1 MDNLEELDLDPVEFD
16 ELADLFVELKV
27 FSSPSELHGML
38 CGLLARPEEI
48 DEHSWLTGAATFLEQ
63 SHFESDEAKT
73 LLLEMFA
80 TTRQQLTATGFELL
94 MLLPDDDADISDRA
108 ESLGRWCLGF
118 VTGIGAARTA
128 LTEEGRETLED
139 VEKISQIDEQS
150 LEDDD
155 EENEQDLMQLVEY
168 VRMAAIMLYSE
179 LHSQAGQPDAGSS
192 QPSIH

>member
-1 MDNLEELDLDPVEFD
+1 MTNLEELDLDPVEFD
-16 ELADLFVELKV
+16 ELANLFVELKV

-38 CGLLARPEEI
+38 CGQLARPEEI

-63 SHFESDEAKT
+63 PHFESDEAKT
-73 LLLEMFA
+73 LLLEMFV
-80 TTRQQLTATGFELL
+80 TTRQQLTASGFELL
-94 MLLPDDDADISDRA
+94 MLLPDDDVDISDRA

-128 LTEEGRETLED
+128 LTEDGRETLDD

-150 LEDDD
+150 LEND
-155 EENEQDLMQLVEY
+155 EEHEQDLMQLVEY

-179 LHSQAGQPDAGSS
+179 LHSQAEPSDASSS

>member
-16 ELADLFVELKV
+16 ELADLFVELTV

-38 CGLLARPEEI
+38 CGMLTRPEEV
-48 DEHSWLTGAATFLEQ
+48 DEHSWLTSAATFLEQ

-94 MLLPDDDADISDRA
+94 VMLPEDDVDISERA

-118 VTGIGAARTA
+118 VTGLEAARTG

-139 VEKISQIDEQS
+139 IEKIAQIDEQS
-150 LEDDD
+150 LEND

-168 VRMAAIMLYSE
+168 VRMAAIMLHSE
-179 LHSQAGQPDAGSS
+179 LHSQVGSAGADSS

>member
-38 CGLLARPEEI
+38 CGQLVRPDKF
-48 DEHSWLTGAATFLEQ
+48 DENSWLSEAATFLEQ
-63 SHFESDEAKT
+63 PHFESDEAKT

-80 TTRQQLTATGFELL
+80 TTRQQFMATGFELL

-128 LTEEGRETLED
+128 LTEEGRETLDD

-150 LEDDD
+150 LEDD
-155 EENEQDLMQLVEY
+155 EEHEQDLMQLVEY

-179 LHSQAGQPDAGSS
+179 LHSQTGQPGAGSS

>member
-16 ELADLFVELKV
+16 ELADLFVELEV

-38 CGLLARPEEI
+38 CGLLARPDEI

-63 SHFESDEAKT
+63 SSFDSDEAKT

-94 MLLPDDDADISDRA
+94 MLLPDDDVDISDRA

-118 VTGIGAARTA
+118 VTGIGDARTA
-128 LTEEGRETLED
+128 LTEEGKETLED
-139 VEKISQIDEQS
+139 VEKIAQIDEQS
-150 LEDDD
+150 LEEC
-155 EENEQDLMQLVEY
+155 EEHEQDLMQLVEY
-168 VRMAAIMLYSE
+168 VRMAALMLHSE
-179 LHSQAGQPDAGSS
+179 LHSQADQSGADSS

>member
-16 ELADLFVELKV
+16 ELANLFVELKV

-63 SHFESDEAKT
+63 SNFESDEAKT

-94 MLLPDDDADISDRA
+94 MLLPEDDVDISERA
-108 ESLGRWCLGF
+108 EHLGRWCLGF
-118 VTGIGAARTA
+118 VTGLGAARTA
-128 LTEEGRETLED
+128 LTEEGKETLED
-139 VEKISQIDEQS
+139 VEKIAQIDEQS
-150 LEDDD
+150 LEEC
-155 EENEQDLMQLVEY
+155 EEHEQDLMQLVEY
-168 VRMAAIMLYSE
+168 VRMAALMLHSE
-179 LHSQAGQPDAGSS
+179 LHSQVDQPDADPS